1 MRKAIMIAGLVL
13 ALGVL
18 APATALGKAGGTE
31 RPVQGNGSGT
41 TVLDLA
47 TLTFVTD
54 STSVVSHVGRSTIHI
69 DGVVT
74 PTGPSTF
81 TLAGSLTLTAAN
93 GDQQFGDFS
102 GSGTNDGSGRLHR
115 HDGHH
120 DHRRHR
126 ALYGRQRK
134 CQRPVHPDAGLDECH
149 DGDLR
154 HHVLAERHDQLL
166 AKTES
171 ETSKGTLVDEG
182 PLHLVGG
189 RCR

>member
-18 APATALGKAGGTE
+18 APATALGKAGGTD

-102 GSGTNDGSGRLHR
+102 GSGMNDGSG
-115 HDGHH
+115 GSTGTT
-120 DHRRHR
+120 
-126 ALYGRQRK
+126 ATTITGGTGRFTGASGSVSGPFTQT
-134 CQRPVHPDAGLDECH
+134 PISMSATTATFATTFSL
-149 DGDLR
+149 
-154 HHVLAERHDQLL
+154 
-166 AKTES
+166 S
-171 ETSKGTLVDEG
+171 GTISY
-182 PLHLVGG
+182 
-189 RCR
+189 

>member
-54 STSVVSHVGRSTIHI
+54 ATSVVSHVGRSTIHI

-102 GSGTNDGSGRLHR
+102 GSGTNDGSG
-115 HDGHH
+115 GSTGTT
-120 DHRRHR
+120 
-126 ALYGRQRK
+126 ATTITGGTGRFTGASGSVSGPFTQT
-134 CQRPVHPDAGLDECH
+134 PISMSATTATFATTFSL
-149 DGDLR
+149 
-154 HHVLAERHDQLL
+154 
-166 AKTES
+166 S
-171 ETSKGTLVDEG
+171 GTISY
-182 PLHLVGG
+182 
-189 RCR
+189 

>member
-18 APATALGKAGGTE
+18 APATALGKAGGTD

-41 TVLDLA
+41 TVLDVA

-54 STSVVSHVGRSTIHI
+54 SPSVISHVGRSTLHI

-74 PTGPSTF
+74 PTGPGTF

-102 GSGTNDGSGRLHR
+102 GSGMNDGSG
-115 HDGHH
+115 GSTGTT
-120 DHRRHR
+120 
-126 ALYGRQRK
+126 ATTITGGTGRFTGASGSVSGPFTQT
-134 CQRPVHPDAGLDECH
+134 PISMSATTATFATTFSL
-149 DGDLR
+149 
-154 HHVLAERHDQLL
+154 
-166 AKTES
+166 S
-171 ETSKGTLVDEG
+171 GTISY
-182 PLHLVGG
+182 
-189 RCR
+189 